1 MSYKN
6 RIESILKEL
15 SQGVYEKD
23 EALKLI
29 LLSFLSGKSAFLYG
43 PPGTAKSLVAR
54 RVALA
59 FEVSDSERADS
70 GGCDFFAYLMNRFS
84 TPEEIF
90 GPIDIAALKNNKL
103 TRSIQ
108 GYLPT
113 AHFAFL
119 DEIWKSSPAILNT
132 LLTIINEKIY
142 RDGNMDIKVPLKG
155 LVCASNEF
163 PAPNQGLE
171 ALYDRLIVRLK
182 VLPVEKKTSF
192 EALLKGTDEAQ
203 LTITNPI
210 TLKELQDIAQKAK
223 NATFSQQALRALH
236 TLKSSIKSH
245 NKSLQ
250 TDIDQN
256 SEPSEP
262 IYISDR
268 RWVAMAMLL
277 RTAAVLSDRDEVL
290 LVDIMLL
297 KHCLW
302 SDETQTQV
310 IQNLLEKSIQAILH
324 DDPQYDI
331 PVLQKLYQNHYDKS
345 IAELYDNYQPKQ
357 IDEKIKDLYTK
368 ECDNI
373 AQKIA
378 AKQSALQED
387 LDTAQSKMANP
398 FLTTRDYRPILH
410 NLMQIQDE
418 LKQLEIAL
426 EQLKTIIQT
435 QPTLI
440 PLRYTKIKPKYK
452 PKSKKM
458 LKKLVEDE
466 SVYLGDIDTSAIIDM
481 RELFKDSKRVDF
493 SGIEYWNVSKVTTMR
508 SMFANAK
515 HFNQPIGAWNVES
528 VTDMSYMF
536 ANAVKF
542 YQVLDNWNVCNVTS
556 MHYMF
561 WGAHKM
567 ARRPKWANDQAL
579 ME

>member
-1 MSYKN
+1 MSYKH
-6 RIESILKEL
+6 RIESIVKSLR
-15 SQGVYEKD
+15 QGVYEKD
-23 EALKLI
+23 EALKLV

-59 FEVSDSERADS
+59 FEVSDSEKTDF

-103 TRSIQ
+103 TRNTQ

-203 LTITNPI
+203 ITIANPI

-223 NATFSQQALRALH
+223 NATFSQQALEALH

-290 LVDIMLL
+290 PIDIMLL

-302 SDETQTQV
+302 SDEAQTQT
-310 IQNLLEKSIQAILH
+310 IQNLLEKSIQAILR

-331 PVLQKLYQNHYDKS
+331 SALQTSYKNHYDKS
-345 IAELYDNYQPKQ
+345 IAEFYDNYQPKQ
-357 IDEKIKDLYTK
+357 IDDKIKDLYTK

-373 AQKIA
+373 AQNIT

-387 LDTAQSKMANP
+387 LDTTQSKMANP
-398 FLTTRDYRPILH
+398 FLTTRDYQPILR
-410 NLMQIQDE
+410 NIMQLQDE

-458 LKKLVEDE
+458 LKKLIDDE
-466 SVYLGDIDTSAIIDM
+466 SVYLGDIDTSAITDM
-481 RELFKDSKRVDF
+481 SELFKDSKRVDF

-508 SMFANAK
+508 SMFGNAK

-528 VTDMSYMF
+528 VTDMSFMF
-536 ANAVKF
+536 FNAVKF
-542 YQVLDNWNVCNVTS
+542 CQVLDNWNVCNVVS

-561 WGAHKM
+561 VGAYKM

-579 ME
+579 LG